1 MPRAGGGRLRP
12 RGQAGSLPRGGC
24 ASASASSRGHLA
36 SRSRC
41 VGDFPQVL
49 QNKEARGRR
58 LLWCVRVQAGC
69 GSSPAGEADL
79 PPGPRR
85 LPPEARELVSRTRNA
100 QRRAGLRPPPP
111 RRFRSAAGEGDQGP
125 GSERERP
132 RTPSRLGW
140 GGWSAPRGAPGPR
153 AAASSVLS
161 APRGERGRGDPSAVS
176 ALGPH
181 PPPGFSCPT
190 WAFLFPGWDWVGVSG
205 SSLFLASFSWQ
216 KGGLEGQVTSPQ
228 AGAPSQVRL
237 LLASFPGCP
246 AADLSS
252 GLAGEQRRVGWGP
265 HRQDKGLGSEEA
277 AV

>member
-190 WAFLFPGWDWVGVSG
+190 WAFLFPGWDWGGGVWKFALPSEFFMAERGPGGAGNQSAGGGPQSG
-205 SSLFLASFSWQ
+205 A
-216 KGGLEGQVTSPQ
+216 
-228 AGAPSQVRL
+228 APSRVLSRL
-237 LLASFPGCP
+237 PRC
-246 AADLSS
+246 
-252 GLAGEQRRVGWGP
+252 GP
-265 HRQDKGLGSEEA
+265 
-277 AV
+277 